1 MSERARIPQT
11 PGEMTID
18 ADGTS
23 RQVKKAMEPSDLDFS
38 PSPQSILFTSFAS
51 LSGLLLGYEY
61 GSVNGIV
68 RSRAFINIVE
78 SPGTVALRD
87 DYISL
92 ILPILFCGA
101 LLGSIAGGYGAE
113 SFGRRQ
119 TIIAGSGIYSVG
131 VIVQMMVGVGSS
143 DALGSIVAGRFIAG
157 CGMGSLTTGTI
168 LYITESMS
176 SCAFYSADLSFQCHH
191 KVRGGC
197 IASFQWCITIGYL
210 AATIIVYAIDDY
222 HEPAA
227 YRILIGIQF
236 LWPCVVGIECYLM
249 PESPRYLVHIDS
261 LGEAYRSLER
271 LRGLSIDSP
280 NLQVELSEVILERQ
294 KSRPWLISLQQW
306 LSRWVKSL
314 VRSCSEPPVPRWF
327 LGILMHMV
335 HEWSGITFI
344 LFFTNRFLES
354 SESLH
359 NPLLI
364 TLILAIVNVC
374 STPLSLWTVDRF
386 GRRYVL
392 LAGTGG
398 MIASHFI
405 NAIVGVTVGIDKGHQ
420 ERSGW
425 ISNNSHAVNTQVAMM
440 ALFVFFYASSWG
452 PTSWVVVG
460 EIFHPMDRSHA
471 VGYSIAGQWFFK
483 LVITASCPYVTGKDH
498 GHQQSCAFF
507 LWGSLCVLSLGF
519 AYVFV
524 PEGFISHCISLA
536 AYETLRTYI
545 EGSLCLAFA
554 AIFSMNQNRWVTLRQ
569 QGDAFT
575 IHITPLLA
583 EILDCQN
590 KKTTPSMIF
599 FIGSVAD
606 MNIGEDEAS
615 LQLPPSDE
623 YGVTLHLCHG
633 PERSN
638 KNENLQLILANGP
651 INPKRIGLDN
661 HNSGESIPWLKGY
674 QKPYPLASVY
684 CRLLSHFFDVICIML
699 SSFTSVECLTEY
711 LSVWILAHAST
722 NSDPGVDILPR
733 LVVVLDS
740 EVDSA
745 ANSENSIRPK
755 SLKEIQHQ
763 IESGILDRT
772 GSCLNKTF
780 SGLFVENLSSK
791 GGSQRKRQCPTLM
804 NKLLNHCSLS
814 RKFKRRRVQS
824 NISVT

>member
-11 PGEMTID
+11 PGEITID

-168 LYITESMS
+168 LYITES
-176 SCAFYSADLSFQCHH
+176 CHH

-483 LVITASCPYVTGKDH
+483 LVITASCPYVTGKYH

-524 PEGFISHCISLA
+524 PEGRCLTLEQSSLM
-536 AYETLRTYI
+536 
-545 EGSLCLAFA
+545 
-554 AIFSMNQNRWVTLRQ
+554 MNQTGPRKSKRWL
-569 QGDAFT
+569 
-575 IHITPLLA
+575 P
-583 EILDCQN
+583 
-590 KKTTPSMIF
+590 TT
-599 FIGSVAD
+599 VA
-606 MNIGEDEAS
+606 
-615 LQLPPSDE
+615 
-623 YGVTLHLCHG
+623 
-633 PERSN
+633 
-638 KNENLQLILANGP
+638 
-651 INPKRIGLDN
+651 
-661 HNSGESIPWLKGY
+661 
-674 QKPYPLASVY
+674 
-684 CRLLSHFFDVICIML
+684 
-699 SSFTSVECLTEY
+699 
-711 LSVWILAHAST
+711 
-722 NSDPGVDILPR
+722 
-733 LVVVLDS
+733 
-740 EVDSA
+740 
-745 ANSENSIRPK
+745 K
-755 SLKEIQHQ
+755 S
-763 IESGILDRT
+763 
-772 GSCLNKTF
+772 
-780 SGLFVENLSSK
+780 
-791 GGSQRKRQCPTLM
+791 
-804 NKLLNHCSLS
+804 
-814 RKFKRRRVQS
+814 
-824 NISVT
+824 